1 MKKQER
7 RESAHLGKY
16 IIKRLLIAAVTF
28 FGITVLV
35 YILASL
41 APGSPVEMILA
52 GTSNLTQEDVARMEA
67 QMGLDQP
74 IYVQYI
80 IWLKNVLHGNL
91 GVSYRTMRPVTEMI
105 GERIGPTLMLTV
117 TALVLAIFI
126 AVPLG
131 IIAAYRPY
139 SLWDYA
145 SSVFSFIGAAMPNFF
160 AAMILVY
167 LFSIQLGILP
177 ASGMYDT
184 GTGESLSMLLR
195 HMLLPVVTLMLQYVG
210 IYTRHMRRS
219 MLEVLGDDFVRTAR
233 AKGLREQAV
242 IFIHAFR
249 NALIPLITQVGLSLS
264 ALIGG
269 AIITEQ
275 VFSWPGM
282 GTLMVQSINYRDYPT
297 IMGITVLIASFVLI
311 GNIAIDLLYGVLD
324 PRVSRK

>member
-1 MKKQER
+1 M
-7 RESAHLGKY
+7 GKY

-35 YILASL
+35 YILASM

-52 GTSNLTQEDVARMEA
+52 GTSNLTQDDVARLEA

-74 IYVQYI
+74 VYVQYM
-80 IWLKNVLHGNL
+80 IWLKNVLQGNL
-91 GVSYRTMRPVTEMI
+91 GVSYRTMRPVTEMLA
-105 GERIGPTLMLTV
+105 ERIGPTLMLTV
-117 TALVLAIFI
+117 TALVLAILI
-126 AVPLG
+126 ALPLG

-139 SLWDYA
+139 SPWDYA
-145 SSVFSFIGAAMPNFF
+145 SSVFSFIGAATPNFF

-167 LFSIQLGILP
+167 MFSIKLGILP
-177 ASGMYDT
+177 ASGMYDA
-184 GTGESLSMLLR
+184 GAKESLPMLLR
-195 HMLLPVVTLMLQYVG
+195 HMILPVITLMLQYVG
-210 IYTRHMRRS
+210 IYTRHMRSS
-219 MLEVLGDDFVRTAR
+219 MLEVLGDDYVRTAR
-233 AKGLREQAV
+233 AKGLRERAV
-242 IFIHAFR
+242 IFIHALR
-249 NALIPLITQVGLSLS
+249 NALIPLVTQVGLSLP

-297 IMGITVLIASFVLI
+297 IMGITVLIAGFVLI
-311 GNIAIDLLYGVLD
+311 GNIVIDLFYGVLD

>member
-184 GTGESLSMLLR
+184 GAGESLSMLR
-195 HMLLPVVTLMLQYVG
+195 SEERRVG
-210 IYTRHMRRS
+210 KECR
-219 MLEVLGDDFVRTAR
+219 L
-233 AKGLREQAV
+233 
-242 IFIHAFR
+242 
-249 NALIPLITQVGLSLS
+249 
-264 ALIGG
+264 
-269 AIITEQ
+269 
-275 VFSWPGM
+275 
-282 GTLMVQSINYRDYPT
+282 
-297 IMGITVLIASFVLI
+297 
-311 GNIAIDLLYGVLD
+311 
-324 PRVSRK
+324 

>member
-1 MKKQER
+1 M
-7 RESAHLGKY
+7 GKY

-74 IYVQYI
+74 VYVQYM
-80 IWLKNVLHGNL
+80 IWIKNVLHGNL
-91 GVSYRTMRPVTEMI
+91 GVSYRTMRPVTEMLA
-105 GERIGPTLMLTV
+105 ERIGPTLMLTV
-117 TALVLAIFI
+117 TALVLAIVI

-131 IIAAYRPY
+131 IVAAYRPY

-167 LFSIQLGILP
+167 LFGIKLGILP

-184 GTGESLSMLLR
+184 GSGESLAVLLR
-195 HMLLPVVTLMLQYVG
+195 HMILPVITLMLQYVG
-210 IYTRHMRRS
+210 IYTRHMRSS
-219 MLEVLGDDFVRTAR
+219 MLEVLGDDYVRTAR
-233 AKGLREQAV
+233 AKGLRERAV
-242 IFIHAFR
+242 IFLHAFR
-249 NALIPLITQVGLSLS
+249 NALIPLVTQVGLSLS

-282 GTLMVQSINYRDYPT
+282 GTLMVQSISYRDYPT
-297 IMGITVLIASFVLI
+297 IMGITVLIAGFVLI
-311 GNIAIDLLYGVLD
+311 GNIVIDLLYGVLD

>member
-184 GTGESLSMLLR
+184 GAGESLSMLLR
-195 HMLLPVVTLMLQYVG
+195 HMLLPVVTLMPRLDC
-210 IYTRHMRRS
+210 RS
-219 MLEVLGDDFVRTAR
+219 L
-233 AKGLREQAV
+233 
-242 IFIHAFR
+242 H
-249 NALIPLITQVGLSLS
+249 
-264 ALIGG
+264 
-269 AIITEQ
+269 
-275 VFSWPGM
+275 
-282 GTLMVQSINYRDYPT
+282 
-297 IMGITVLIASFVLI
+297 
-311 GNIAIDLLYGVLD
+311 
-324 PRVSRK
+324 

>member
-1 MKKQER
+1 M
-7 RESAHLGKY
+7 GKY

-35 YILASL
+35 YILASM

-52 GTSNLTQEDVARMEA
+52 GTSNLTQDDVARLEA

-74 IYVQYI
+74 VYVQYM
-80 IWLKNVLHGNL
+80 IWLKNVLQGNL
-91 GVSYRTMRPVTEMI
+91 GVSYRTMRPVTEMLA
-105 GERIGPTLMLTV
+105 ERIGPTLMLTV
-117 TALVLAIFI
+117 TALVLAILI
-126 AVPLG
+126 ALPLG

-139 SLWDYA
+139 SPWDYA
-145 SSVFSFIGAAMPNFF
+145 SSVFSFIGAATPNFF

-167 LFSIQLGILP
+167 LFSIKLGILP
-177 ASGMYDT
+177 ASGMYDA
-184 GTGESLSMLLR
+184 GAKESLPMLLR
-195 HMLLPVVTLMLQYVG
+195 HMILPVITLMLQYVG
-210 IYTRHMRRS
+210 IYTRHMRSS
-219 MLEVLGDDFVRTAR
+219 MLEVLGDDYVRTAR
-233 AKGLREQAV
+233 AKGLRERAV
-242 IFIHAFR
+242 IFIHALR
-249 NALIPLITQVGLSLS
+249 NALIPLVTQVGLSLP

-297 IMGITVLIASFVLI
+297 IMGITVLIAGFVLI
-311 GNIAIDLLYGVLD
+311 GNIVIDLFYGVLD

>member
-184 GTGESLSMLLR
+184 GAGESLSMLLR

-210 IYTRHMRRS
+210 IYTRHMRSS
-219 MLEVLGDDFVRTAR
+219 MLEVLRG
-233 AKGLREQAV
+233 AK
-242 IFIHAFR
+242 
-249 NALIPLITQVGLSLS
+249 
-264 ALIGG
+264 
-269 AIITEQ
+269 
-275 VFSWPGM
+275 
-282 GTLMVQSINYRDYPT
+282 
-297 IMGITVLIASFVLI
+297 
-311 GNIAIDLLYGVLD
+311 
-324 PRVSRK
+324 

>member
-1 MKKQER
+1 
-7 RESAHLGKY
+7 
-16 IIKRLLIAAVTF
+16 
-28 FGITVLV
+28 
-35 YILASL
+35 
-41 APGSPVEMILA
+41 
-52 GTSNLTQEDVARMEA
+52 
-67 QMGLDQP
+67 MGMDHT

-126 AVPLG
+126 AVTLG

-145 SSVFSFIGAAMPNFF
+145 SCVFSLIGAAMHNFF

-184 GTGESLSMLLR
+184 GAGESLSMLLR

-210 IYTRHMRRS
+210 IYTRHMRSS

-249 NALIPLITQVGLSLS
+249 NALITLITQVVLSLS

-311 GNIAIDLLYGVLD
+311 GNIAID
-324 PRVSRK
+324 

>member
-184 GTGESLSMLLR
+184 GAGESLSMLLR

-210 IYTRHMRRS
+210 IYTRHMRSS
-219 MLEVLGDDFVRTAR
+219 MLEVDFVRTAR

>member
-1 MKKQER
+1 M
-7 RESAHLGKY
+7 
-16 IIKRLLIAAVTF
+16 
-28 FGITVLV
+28 
-35 YILASL
+35 
-41 APGSPVEMILA
+41 
-52 GTSNLTQEDVARMEA
+52 
-67 QMGLDQP
+67 
-74 IYVQYI
+74 QYI

-184 GTGESLSMLLR
+184 GAGESLSMLLR
-195 HMLLPVVTLMLQYVG
+195 HMLLPVVTLMLQYVS
-210 IYTRHMRRS
+210 IYTRHMRSS